1 MRILG
6 IDYGERRLGLALSDA
21 SGLLASPWKMV
32 PRPPDAAGAL
42 ALVTALIHDL
52 QRDDDGLQAVVIGW
66 PRRLDGSATHMT
78 GPTEAFAAALRG
90 TVSVPVTLQ
99 DERLSSHEADAR
111 LMARG
116 ERDWKRRKALVD
128 AEAAAIILQDYL
140 DHRS

>member
-32 PRPPDAAGAL
+32 PRPPDAPGAL

-78 GPTEAFAAALRG
+78 GPTEAFAAALRS

-116 ERDWKRRKALVD
+116 ERDWKRRKALID